1 MNKHFFFSF
10 NTLFH
15 IDFELFIIGY
25 YYFIRYTRKD
35 ALALGKLCLN
45 LSNFNQVGT
54 PQESYTR
61 SLYGLIERL
70 ATKAHFLPM
79 SLNNMNTLRLI
90 PKKDYQENRLI
101 SGQLQLSSHTH
112 LVIDETAMTEGKN

>member
-1 MNKHFFFSF
+1 M
-10 NTLFH
+10 
-15 IDFELFIIGY
+15 
-25 YYFIRYTRKD
+25 
-35 ALALGKLCLN
+35 ALGKLCLN

-61 SLYGLIERL
+61 SLYDLIERL